1 MMPCSVVITT
11 LTDRLRMDDLARV
24 AAALQVQVNRDF
36 APLWRTSAMI
46 TAAAWEAMPA
56 GHCPIIV
63 QDTLDAPGVHG
74 PHRTRADD
82 SPYVLIP
89 YGPSWSLTASHALLC
104 LLANPTGSA
113 RKPGLSCMR
122 GQGIVEHMLDICAP
136 CQDIACAYAIHGVVV
151 SDFCTPAFFGEGLP
165 YQPYSVT
172 GALRKPLHPAP
183 GGQTTWLADDGLL
196 YQARASATGHIRVH
210 GGFAS
215 DNRGKQTMRERVD
228 ILTPDR
234 LRHLSASAR
243 TAELKEAEKD
253 AMRVRFTN
261 LERFRNDIAWRF
273 GHAGTPPQP
282 ATPEPLGRPVKRTCP
297 APRSHQPADLARTTA
312 RTAS

>member
-1 MMPCSVVITT
+1 LTT
-11 LTDRLRMDDLARV
+11 LTDRLRIDDLARV
-24 AAALQVQVNRDF
+24 AAALQVQVLRDF
-36 APLWRTSAMI
+36 APIWRTTAMI
-46 TAAAWEAMPA
+46 TAAPFEALPA
-56 GHCPIIV
+56 GYCPIIV

-74 PHRTRADD
+74 FHRTRADD
-82 SPYVLIP
+82 TPYVLIP
-89 YGPSWSLTASHALLC
+89 YGPTWSLSASHALLC
-104 LLANPTGSA
+104 MLANPTGSE
-113 RKPGLSCMR
+113 RRPGLSSMR

-136 CQDIACAYAIHGVVV
+136 CQDIACAYAIDGVVV
-151 SDFCTPAFFGEGLP
+151 SDFCTPAFFGDGLP
-165 YQPYSVT
+165 CPPYSVT
-172 GALRKPLHPAP
+172 GALQQPLRPAP

-196 YQARASATGHIRVH
+196 YQARAGSSGKIQVH

-234 LRHLSASAR
+234 LRQLSASAR
-243 TAELKEAEKD
+243 TAELREAEQD

-273 GHAGTPPQP
+273 GHADTMEEPVPPAAAERRGGRIKGTYLVPR
-282 ATPEPLGRPVKRTCP
+282 PE
-297 APRSHQPADLARTTA
+297 HQAGADRVRTTA